1 MPSGHFPDLASLAGV
16 DSVAGYLRGSSAA
29 GCIDETVAVEDNGE
43 PTPEERVPEEP

>member
-16 DSVAGYLRGSSAA
+16 AGYLRGSSAA
-29 GCIDETVAVEDNGE
+29 GCVDETAAAEDNGE